1 MSDKLFRSYE
11 QQLDLLRSRGLE
23 IVDPEEGKAI
33 LAAENYYNVINGYKR
48 LFIVPNQNGQDEHY
62 KDGASIHEIHALFQ
76 FDNRLRMTC
85 LARILEVERHVKSAI
100 AYNFSMVF
108 GHDDRQYL
116 RLENFDA
123 KEDISHP
130 GSTYAEEMLTYV
142 ADDRKK
148 ALKVTNSS
156 VRHYADCYGYI
167 PLWVLTNTFSF
178 GTTTSFYRC
187 MRRPEREHVA
197 MRFSLPESVLTRFL
211 VALNFYR
218 NCCAHGGRF
227 YEYKIAHYTIPSTPL
242 TAKLGLQGSAG
253 RPFIQGQGDILALFI
268 MLRHLLEQRPFCD
281 FADEIDSELTELGSS
296 LNTICIDD
304 VTAVM
309 GLSENWR
316 LLRNS

>member
-1 MSDKLFRSYE
+1 
-11 QQLDLLRSRGLE
+11 
-23 IVDPEEGKAI
+23 V
-33 LAAENYYNVINGYKR
+33 
-48 LFIVPNQNGQDEHY
+48 
-62 KDGASIHEIHALFQ
+62 
-76 FDNRLRMTC
+76 
-85 LARILEVERHVKSAI
+85 
-100 AYNFSMVF
+100 
-108 GHDDRQYL
+108 
-116 RLENFDA
+116 ENFDA
-123 KEDISHP
+123 KENISHP
-130 GSTYAEEMLTYV
+130 GFTYTEEMLAYV

-148 ALKVTNSS
+148 ALKVMNSS

-178 GTTTSFYRC
+178 GTMTSFYRC
-187 MRRPEREHVA
+187 MRRSEREHVA

-227 YEYKIAHYTIPSTPL
+227 YEYKIVHYTIPSTSL
-242 TAKLGLQGSAG
+242 TARLGLQGSAG

-281 FADEIDSELTELGSS
+281 FADEVDSELTELGSS
-296 LNTICIDD
+296 LSTICIDD

-316 LLRNS
+316 LLRDS